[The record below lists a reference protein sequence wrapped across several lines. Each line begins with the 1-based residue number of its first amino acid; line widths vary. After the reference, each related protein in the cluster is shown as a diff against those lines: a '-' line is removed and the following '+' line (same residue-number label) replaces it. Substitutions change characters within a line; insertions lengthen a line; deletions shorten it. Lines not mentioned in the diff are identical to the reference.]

1 MIFRIWRS
9 RSVIFAILG
18 CLIFFLL
25 ISFRE
30 IHVFA
35 QQPTPTSADS
45 EHSATVIVQAPDLG
59 RNFRKL
65 GVEGSIVIYDLNK
78 NKTYEHNPQR
88 NQTAMFPGSTFK
100 IFNAMVALETG
111 TIPDDVT
118 VLTWDGIQRE
128 VPEWNRN
135 TNLRQGFKDSTVWFY
150 QVLARRIGHKRMQ
163 QFIDQVGYGNRQIG
177 TAKDIDHFWLEG
189 PLQITA
195 KQQIEFLQKLYRSDL
210 PFSARTMNLVKD
222 MMVREQTPD
231 YTWRGKTG
239 WLTSTNPE
247 LGWFVGYL
255 EQNKN
260 VYFFAT
266 NININK
272 PEDAPL
278 RIEVT
283 RRCFKDLGLL

>member
-1 MIFRIWRS
+1 
-9 RSVIFAILG
+9 
-18 CLIFFLL
+18 
-25 ISFRE
+25 
-30 IHVFA
+30 
-35 QQPTPTSADS
+35 
-45 EHSATVIVQAPDLG
+45 
-59 RNFRKL
+59 
-65 GVEGSIVIYDLNK
+65 
-78 NKTYEHNPQR
+78 
-88 NQTAMFPGSTFK
+88 
-100 IFNAMVALETG
+100 
-111 TIPDDVT
+111 
-118 VLTWDGIQRE
+118 
-128 VPEWNRN
+128 
-135 TNLRQGFKDSTVWFY
+135 
-150 QVLARRIGHKRMQ
+150 
-163 QFIDQVGYGNRQIG
+163 
-177 TAKDIDHFWLEG
+177 
-189 PLQITA
+189 
-195 KQQIEFLQKLYRSDL
+195 
-210 PFSARTMNLVKD
+210 MNLVKD